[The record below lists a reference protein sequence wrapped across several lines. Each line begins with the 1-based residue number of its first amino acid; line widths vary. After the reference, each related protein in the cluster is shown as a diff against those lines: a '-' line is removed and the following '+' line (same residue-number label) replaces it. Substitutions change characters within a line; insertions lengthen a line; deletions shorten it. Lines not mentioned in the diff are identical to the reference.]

1 MARRERTGSVNNRP
15 RRDMPWGDL
24 PRGLREAIDG
34 VILIDKPQGVTSHD
48 IVGALRRLGATRK
61 VGHTGTLDPLAT
73 GLLTVAF
80 GRATKLVQYLTG
92 HDKAYEAR
100 FVLGVGT
107 DSHDADG
114 QFAMPSDGQRE
125 RLSAITADSV
135 DTGIAELTGTI
146 KQVPPIVSAKKIGGK
161 RAHDLNRDGHVVEL
175 AEQTVHVPFFQRVT
189 DVGHTFTTI
198 DGEAIETLT
207 FNVVVEVSSGT
218 YIRSLVRDLG
228 EKLGVPAH
236 LTALRRTRVGH
247 WNVADAVTIEALAE
261 SISAGADLPIVRLD
275 DVCAQVFSR
284 IDITEAEAAALSYGQ
299 FIEKREPQRTD
310 GAKKWPAAAFSSDGR
325 AVALLS
331 PRSGKLK
338 PDLQLLT
345 KD

>member
-1 MARRERTGSVNNRP
+1 MTRRERTESEKNRP
-15 RRDMPWGDL
+15 RREMPWGDL
-24 PRGLREAIDG
+24 PRGRHEAADG
-34 VILIDKPQGVTSHD
+34 VILVDKPQGVTSHD

-73 GLLTVAF
+73 GLLAVAF

-100 FVLGVGT
+100 FVLGIGS

-114 QFAMPSDGQRE
+114 RFFSPVPEECA
-125 RLSAITADSV
+125 RLTSITVADV
-135 DTGIAELTGTI
+135 DAGISELTGTI
-146 KQVPPIVSAKKIGGK
+146 KQVPPVVSAKKIGGK

-175 AEQTVHVPFFQRVT
+175 AEQIVHVPVFQRVS
-189 DVGHTFTTI
+189 DVQRETTTLST
-198 DGEAIETLT
+198 GEVIATLA
-207 FNVVVEVSSGT
+207 FDVVVEVSSGT

-228 EKLGVPAH
+228 KKLGVPAH
-236 LTALRRTRVGH
+236 LTVLRRTRVGH
-247 WNVADAVTIEALAE
+247 WKVSDAHMITELAE
-261 SISAGADLPIVRLD
+261 LISAGTDLPIVTLD

-284 IDITEAEAAALSYGQ
+284 IDITEAEAVALSYGQ
-299 FIEKREPQRTD
+299 FIDKRDPQRID
-310 GAKKWPAAAFSSDGR
+310 GVNKWPATAFTPDGR

-338 PDLQLLT
+338 PDLQLCL
-345 KD
+345 